1 MRKRIVSNVTFGSS
15 IKNQRTVLGLTQ
27 RELANELGVKAS
39 YISYLEKDQRRPS
52 ISVLSRLGE
61 VLGLARAELLM
72 LAYPETRD
80 IVDGA
85 QGRAPKKR
93 RNVWKE
99 FSGNRALIR
108 QHHISAAEMG
118 ALRRINMMGNV
129 ANPRDLLFVLAAIRQ
144 ALAKEAV

>member
-1 MRKRIVSNVTFGSS
+1 MTFGSS
-15 IKNQRTVLGLTQ
+15 IKNQRTALGLTQ

-39 YISYLEKDQRRPS
+39 YISYLEKDQRRAS

-80 IVDGA
+80 IVN
-85 QGRAPKKR
+85 GRPGQAPRKR

-108 QHHISAAEMG
+108 QHRVSAAELS

-129 ANPRDLLFVLAAIRQ
+129 ASPRDLLFVLAAIRQ
-144 ALAKEAV
+144 ALAKETI